1 MNQQLKDSAF
11 YSGWQAGLQPES
23 DQLISEWADKHR
35 VLTAISS
42 GEAGRYRSRRTPYL
56 IEIMDCLSPACA
68 DVELVDFVKPTQI
81 GGTEVANNLIG
92 FIIDQAPGPVLY
104 VLPTL
109 ELARLTSEQR
119 ITPMIESMPCLSSKV
134 NLTAREAG
142 NKVLLKK
149 FDGGMLRFGG
159 ANSAA
164 SFRNMPARYLILDD
178 WDGYPISL
186 EGEGDPGTL
195 AVNRTDTFFNRKIFR
210 LSTTTIDGQSR
221 IQKAFEAGDKR
232 YYHVPCPECQEKQ
245 VLMWKNLQWVKKPNH
260 RPETAY
266 YACAHCGAVIEEAAK
281 TFLLEQGVWLP
292 TAKPKNPR
300 HRSYHLNA
308 LYSPL
313 GWTSWGKIVELFLS
327 AKGDMEELKTW
338 TNTKLAEPWKE
349 QVNDIQTT
357 DISAR
362 AEPYPLH
369 SAPAGVLLLTAGV
382 DVQHDR
388 LEVAIYGWGKR
399 EEAWLIDW
407 HVIYEDPAEERAWAE
422 LDAYLLTAVPSEQG
436 GEFMVEAVA
445 VDSGGHHTHEVY
457 NYCRARKYRQVMAI
471 KGASKRNA
479 PIIGRPSNVDVN
491 YRGGT
496 IRNGCKLWQIGTD
509 TAKHAIYSRL
519 QKTEPGPGSFH
530 FPDTLEQE
538 FYEQLTAEKLTK
550 RYKKGF
556 AVYEWTKPAAARN
569 EALDITVYAYAAAL
583 RQGIHRWSDAQWEA
597 RANNLLAQKQV
608 SLFDAPVK
616 ASESLS
622 SSSGGFKEVKAPW

>member
-1 MNQQLKDSAF
+1 MNPQLKDFAF
-11 YSGWQAGLQPES
+11 YAGWQAGLQPES
-23 DQLISEWADKHR
+23 DQKVSDWADKHR
-35 VLTAISS
+35 VLTAVSS
-42 GEAGRYRSRRTPYL
+42 SETGRYRSSRTPYL
-56 IEIMDCLSPACA
+56 REIMDCLSPACTE
-68 DVELVDFVKPTQI
+68 VEIVDMVKPNQC
-81 GGTEVANNLIG
+81 GGTEAANNLIG

-109 ELARLTSEQR
+109 DLARLTSEQR
-119 ITPMIESMPCLSSKV
+119 ITPMIEAMPCLASKV

-149 FDGGMLRFGG
+149 FDGGLLRFGG

-186 EGEGDPGTL
+186 EGEGDPGLL
-195 AVNRTDTFFNRKIFR
+195 AMNRTDTFFNRKIFR

-221 IQKAFEAGDKR
+221 IQKAFNAGDKR
-232 YYHVPCPECQEKQ
+232 YYHVPCPECKKKQ
-245 VLMWKNLQWVKKPNH
+245 VLKWPNLQWLKKPSH

-266 YACAHCGAVIEEAAK
+266 YACEHCGARIEEEAK
-281 TFLLEQGVWLP
+281 TFMLEHGIWIP
-292 TAKPKNPR
+292 TATPKNPR

-308 LYSPL
+308 LYSPM
-313 GWTSWGKIVELFLS
+313 GWTSWAKIVELFLA

-362 AEPYPLH
+362 AEPYKLH
-369 SAPAGVLLLTAGV
+369 TAPKGVLLLTAGV

-399 EEAWLIDW
+399 EEAWLLDW
-407 HVIYEDPAEERAWAE
+407 HVIYEDPAEDAAWTA
-422 LDAYLLTAVPSEQG
+422 LDVYLLTAVPSESG

-457 NYCRARKYRQVMAI
+457 NYCRARQYRRVMAI
-471 KGASKRNA
+471 KGASKRHA

-491 YRGGT
+491 YRGGL
-496 IRNGCKLWQIGTD
+496 IRNGCKLWLIGAH
-509 TAKHAIYSRL
+509 TAKHTIYSRL

-556 AVYEWTKPAAARN
+556 PVYEWTKPSAARN
-569 EALDITVYAYAAAL
+569 EALDLTVYAYAAAL
-583 RQGIHRWSDAQWEA
+583 RQGMHKWSEKQWRQREQD
-597 RANNLLAQKQV
+597 LQAQKQT
-608 SLFDAPVK
+608 SLFDMPPAEAP
-616 ASESLS
+616 ARS
-622 SSSGGFKEVKAPW
+622 STGGFKEVPAPW